1 MKTKADFLVVEDGG
15 KVFLMWDATE
25 DGHKVILEGYEE
37 LDGDFLAK
45 DLETIAKGESP
56 ENGHAHG
63 YEFEGSE
70 EPGGVIVMDRNG
82 CYLEDMSQLTR
93 ALIARARPE
102 TILKLIKST
111 EATQ

>member
-25 DGHKVILEGYEE
+25 DGYKVILEGYEE

-56 ENGHAHG
+56 GNGHAHG

-70 EPGGVIVMDRNG
+70 EPGGVIVMDQNG
-82 CYLEDMSQLTR
+82 CYWEDMSPTAKDLLGKLQ
-93 ALIARARPE
+93 PE
-102 TILKLIKST
+102 IIRKITGGR
-111 EATQ
+111 